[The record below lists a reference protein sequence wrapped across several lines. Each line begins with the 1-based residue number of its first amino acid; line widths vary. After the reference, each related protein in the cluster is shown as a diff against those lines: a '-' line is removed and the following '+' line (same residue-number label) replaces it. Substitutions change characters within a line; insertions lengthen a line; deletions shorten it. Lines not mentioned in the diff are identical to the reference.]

1 MTDSFQG
8 GSFEP
13 ERSEDYVAPLINSYK
28 EINEGMNNYWSQEL
42 SNYKY
47 AAQDAGKDMAQLAS
61 MSKTLGG
68 IFEQREEQKREEDI
82 AKGYEWYYENGFSD
96 DEVAAYREAK
106 AGIVEDGVAI
116 DEAAANSRANGGDI
130 WTGEEF
136 RKMSPAMKQ
145 GAVTAY
151 ARSRLAEYNPKG
163 DPRLKGAT
171 TYQEYKAAEALYNRE
186 FFRKFKGINPVLL
199 QEEGI
204 YEKQRDL
211 QQDAY
216 NGWTTGRETEIDTQ
230 RKQIAQSNFV
240 KCVNSKGGGSCFLD
254 YVNERG
260 PFVQNGP
267 ARREA
272 IEISKNLADQGLIT
286 DNMIREMQAKND
298 KNKFTSFADG
308 KEYYYGDYF
317 AADIAEIEEK
327 KAEFENQKYRRDKTG
342 QEITHRNQTD
352 ELLAEL
358 TPEDGFTFEEG
369 FTKEQIERF
378 RNLKIN
384 QLSSG
389 SYDTRIDSVLKDMNL
404 QTNSLRAQKQEAMD
418 LAEKGLLTTSR
429 LNQFG
434 ILVASDGNLINIA
447 KTTDGGNGQG
457 KDHIKLLGTKI
468 SATISVNATFGQLQV
483 ATWAKTEYLKK
494 VEAYSK
500 AGVPDPRGLAYQDVL
515 NTLDKAEKDNEQGIP
530 NPYFNNNSWG
540 LTSTVYGEDFEKL
553 KTASL
558 ESFNDR
564 RDLIKTVPNAV
575 STAPL
580 YTPQY
585 LETFNDTF
593 GSSSGTIPQSATSI
607 AEMHNAMYP
616 NDQIDAFEVIQ
627 RQRERVN
634 LERLTEPAFLKEYR
648 DLDSAEIKKYE
659 LYKTPNTNTRLN
671 ATSGKDN
678 TQLIPYE
685 QGENFKLFAENNGT
699 TFPEFAAA
707 MEILPKLDIDLNFG
721 GDPFAQLDDY
731 EFLEYNKAL
740 YKYSGGLNKEALA
753 NTIRKDFN

>member
-42 SNYKY
+42 SNYKN
-47 AAQDAGKDMAQLAS
+47 AAQDAGKDTMLLAN

-82 AKGYEWYYENGFSD
+82 AKGYAWFYENGHSD
-96 DEVAAYREAK
+96 DELSAYREAK
-106 AGIVEDGVAI
+106 AGVIEDGIAI
-116 DEAAANSRANGGDI
+116 DEAAAKWRANGGDI

-136 RKMSPAMKQ
+136 RKMSPAMKT

-171 TYQEYKAAEALYNRE
+171 TYQEYKAAEEVYNRE
-186 FFRKFKGINPVLL
+186 FFRKFKGINSVLL

-216 NGWTTGRETEIDTQ
+216 NTWTTGREEEIDTQ

-240 KCVNSKGGGSCFLD
+240 KCVNSKGGGSCFLQ

-286 DNMIREMQAKND
+286 DNMIKEMKAKNV

-317 AADIAEIEEK
+317 AADIAEIEQK
-327 KAEFENQKYRRDKTG
+327 KADFENEKYRREKTG
-342 QEITHRNQTD
+342 LEIGHRNQTD
-352 ELLAEL
+352 ELLKDL
-358 TPEDGFTFEEG
+358 TPEGGFTYEEG
-369 FTKEQIERF
+369 FSDEDIKKF
-378 RNLKIN
+378 KNLRAN

-389 SYDTRIDSVLKDMNL
+389 NYDRRLDTVISEMSQDKNA
-404 QTNSLRAQKQEAMD
+404 LRAQKQEALD
-418 LAEKGLLTTSR
+418 LAEKGLLTTSK
-429 LNQFG
+429 LNSMG
-434 ILVASDGNLINIA
+434 ILVASDGNLQNIA
-447 KTTDGGNGQG
+447 KQTDTGNGQAKDNVTLLETFISSELSVG
-457 KDHIKLLGTKI
+457 KG
-468 SATISVNATFGQLQV
+468 TFGQKQV
-483 ATWAKTEYLKK
+483 ARWAKAEYAKK
-494 VEAYSK
+494 VEAYMGK
-500 AGVPDPRGLAYQDVL
+500 VDDPHGLAYQDVL
-515 NTLDKAEKDNEQGIP
+515 NQLNSAVAANDKGQDHPLREAPGKWRIETNFGEEFEKVKS
-530 NPYFNNNSWG
+530 NS
-540 LTSTVYGEDFEKL
+540 LVDFEDVR
-553 KTASL
+553 
-558 ESFNDR
+558 EQIR
-564 RDLIKTVPNAV
+564 TVPNALN
-575 STAPL
+575 T
-580 YTPQY
+580 TPMFKPTY
-585 LETFNDTF
+585 LESFNDTF
-593 GSSSGTIPQSATSI
+593 GSSAGTIPAKAHTI

-616 NDQIDAFEVIQ
+616 NDQVDAFEVMQ
-627 RQRERVN
+627 RQRELVG
-634 LERLTEPAFLKEYR
+634 LERLTEPAFLKDYR
-648 DLDSAEIKKYE
+648 DLDPAEIKKYE
-659 LYKTPNTNTRLN
+659 QYKTPNTNVRVN
-671 ATSGKDN
+671 ATSGKEN
-678 TQLIPYE
+678 VNLIPLE
-685 QGENFKLFAENNGT
+685 QGKLFKEFAESNGT
-699 TFPEFAAA
+699 SFAQFAAA
-707 MEILPKLDIDLNFG
+707 MEIMPKLDLDFG
-721 GDPFAQLDDY
+721 VEDPFAQLDDY

-740 YKYSGGLNKEALA
+740 YKYSGGTDKEALA